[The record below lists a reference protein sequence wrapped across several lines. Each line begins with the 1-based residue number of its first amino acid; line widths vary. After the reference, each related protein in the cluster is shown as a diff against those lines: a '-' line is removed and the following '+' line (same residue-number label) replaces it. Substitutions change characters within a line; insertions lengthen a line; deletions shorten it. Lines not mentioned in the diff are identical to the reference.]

1 MSRTNFLIGRGQML
15 TAEIPPIRRG
25 FADKESFRSFS
36 DSQELLIPQL
46 LSTVE
51 GLTQLPKEACPNDFC
66 VMNFT
71 LHPKFIA
78 KSYYPKD
85 FLRAA
90 ELTPIGSKS
99 VDITVD
105 KNGKKISTK
114 TTNIFVAGQREALR
128 SLNKKIYAFAED
140 SNIAEQFTRIE
151 KISNYTPII
160 SFREDNQSYYE
171 VIIHLLQ
178 DRDTEFVKSSFK
190 SYAEQLGF
198 SVFSENFI
206 VGNLWFVP
214 IRGPREHLNE
224 LGKFA
229 FIRVVHSM
237 PRLRSMPQARSSGP
251 QIECQLPTAQPIS
264 SLPRVA
270 LLDGGLPLE
279 HPVNQWIGKYI
290 KMDSDAKDNIYFV
303 SHGLAV
309 TSAFLFGPISPDISV
324 SRPFS
329 FVDNI
334 RLLDEHTNNE
344 DPLEMYHTLAYIE
357 EILLSRQY
365 EFLNLSLGPDLPID
379 DGEIHSWTA
388 VIDDLLSDGNCL
400 MTVAVGNNGEKD
412 FASGNARIQVP
423 ADCVNALSVGSANDT
438 SNSWKRSSYSA
449 FGPGRRPGV
458 IKPDILA
465 FGGSYK
471 KYFHTLIPGIESKVE
486 PNCGTSFAAPYALRQ
501 AVGIRAIL
509 GGEIS
514 PLAIKALLIHCSI
527 PNDED
532 ITAIGWGKIPENI
545 MDIITCK
552 DGCARI
558 IYQGSLKSGK
568 FLRAQLPI
576 PASGIRGKCKIKA
589 TLCYSCPVDPQDTC
603 SYTRAGLEVIFR
615 PHKDKLT
622 KSNNVKTSP
631 FFTDST
637 YFFGEEIG
645 RRIGKKWENVLHA
658 EKTMNGNSLNSPVF
672 DIHYMAR
679 EGGADIRNA
688 EQIPYALVLS
698 FEANRHPHLFNDIL
712 NTYKELIHIE
722 PQISLPVYV

>member
-1 MSRTNFLIGRGQML
+1 
-15 TAEIPPIRRG
+15 
-25 FADKESFRSFS
+25 
-36 DSQELLIPQL
+36 
-46 LSTVE
+46 
-51 GLTQLPKEACPNDFC
+51 
-66 VMNFT
+66 
-71 LHPKFIA
+71 
-78 KSYYPKD
+78 
-85 FLRAA
+85 
-90 ELTPIGSKS
+90 
-99 VDITVD
+99 
-105 KNGKKISTK
+105 
-114 TTNIFVAGQREALR
+114 
-128 SLNKKIYAFAED
+128 
-140 SNIAEQFTRIE
+140 
-151 KISNYTPII
+151 
-160 SFREDNQSYYE
+160 
-171 VIIHLLQ
+171 
-178 DRDTEFVKSSFK
+178 
-190 SYAEQLGF
+190 
-198 SVFSENFI
+198 
-206 VGNLWFVP
+206 
-214 IRGPREHLNE
+214 
-224 LGKFA
+224 
-229 FIRVVHSM
+229 
-237 PRLRSMPQARSSGP
+237 
-251 QIECQLPTAQPIS
+251 
-264 SLPRVA
+264 
-270 LLDGGLPLE
+270 
-279 HPVNQWIGKYI
+279 
-290 KMDSDAKDNIYFV
+290 
-303 SHGLAV
+303 
-309 TSAFLFGPISPDISV
+309 
-324 SRPFS
+324 
-329 FVDNI
+329 
-334 RLLDEHTNNE
+334 
-344 DPLEMYHTLAYIE
+344 
-357 EILLSRQY
+357 
-365 EFLNLSLGPDLPID
+365 
-379 DGEIHSWTA
+379 
-388 VIDDLLSDGNCL
+388 

-558 IYQGSLKSGK
+558 IYQGSLKPGK

-637 YFFGEEIG
+637 YFFGEEID